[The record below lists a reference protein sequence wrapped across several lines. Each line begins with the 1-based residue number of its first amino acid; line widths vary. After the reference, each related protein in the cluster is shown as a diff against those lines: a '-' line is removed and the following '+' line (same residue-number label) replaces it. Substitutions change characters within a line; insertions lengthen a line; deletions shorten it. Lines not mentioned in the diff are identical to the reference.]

1 MPANLLNFDESQ
13 DFLPAY
19 GWAMLTQSGAPSK
32 LRLSRGF
39 DSGVVLNPGAPV
51 RCPQLETG
59 ADLPNYNV
67 MNWDTHPSAA

>member
-1 MPANLLNFDESQ
+1 MESDTLKQ
-13 DFLPAY
+13 QGQAITLMMKLKEVSP
-19 GWAMLTQSGAPSK
+19 SGAPSK
-32 LRLSRGF
+32 LRFGGGF

-59 ADLPNYNV
+59 ADLPSYKV